1 MGTLTIRDLDES
13 VKQRLREQA
22 AARGLA
28 MEKVVR
34 KMLRQGVMP
43 RRRKGSIFDELTRL
57 GVKPEEPFDQK
68 KFTDA
73 LWDEGLL

>member
-13 VKQRLREQA
+13 LKQRLREQA
-22 AARGLA
+22 ATRGLA

-34 KMLRQGVMP
+34 QMLRQGVMP
-43 RRRKGSIFDELTRL
+43 RRRNGSIFDELTRL
-57 GVKPEEPFDQK
+57 GVKPDEPFDQK